1 MIAKTSAVRASA
13 TAFLGASLAF
23 CGVEAAADDFY
34 KGKELALYIGSDT
47 GGGYDEYGRLVG
59 RYLTKHIAGSPA
71 FVPRNMPGAGGRRAF
86 SYVFNVAPKD
96 GTAIGTTLRTI
107 PFDPILRSNETFDY
121 DATKVAWLGSANSE
135 VSLCV
140 TWHTVPVKT
149 IEEAR
154 GRELV
159 FGSSGPSS
167 NETLQALLLNGVVGT
182 NIRVVQGYKGST
194 EIHLAMERGEMMG
207 RCGFGWDSIQSRYS
221 NWLKDKK
228 INLLIQLALKKHPD
242 LPDVPFIMDYVTTD
256 EGRQIVEL
264 MIGPN
269 EMGRPFYAPP
279 GTPAARI
286 VELRKAFEAALKDEG
301 LLAEAR
307 KSNLGIDLM
316 GGDDVA
322 TMVKRIYATPKPVQE
337 KVVAILSKS
346 GEGEGR

>member
-1 MIAKTSAVRASA
+1 MNQPSFLMRASA
-13 TAFLGASLAF
+13 ILVGFSTAAF
-23 CGVEAAADDFY
+23 AGESSAADFY
-34 KGKELALYIGSDT
+34 RGKELALYIGSDT
-47 GGGYDEYGRLVG
+47 GGGYDEYGRMVG
-59 RYLTKHIAGSPA
+59 RYLAKHLAGSPA

-107 PFDPILRSNETFDY
+107 PFDPILRSNEAFDY

-149 IEEAR
+149 IEQAR
-154 GRELV
+154 TRELV

-167 NETLQALLLNGVVGT
+167 NETLQSLLLNSVAGT

-221 NWLKDKK
+221 GWLKEKK
-228 INLLIQLALKKHPD
+228 INLLVQLALKKHPD
-242 LPDVPFIMDYVTTD
+242 LPDVPFIMDYATSD
-256 EGRQIVEL
+256 ESRQIVEL

-279 GTPAARI
+279 GTPADRI
-286 VELRKAFEAALKDEG
+286 AELRTAFEAALKDEG
-301 LLAEAR
+301 LLAEAS
-307 KSNLGIDLM
+307 KSSLGIAAM
-316 GGDDVA
+316 TGEDVA
-322 TMVKRIYATPKPVQE
+322 VMVKRIYMTPKPVQE
-337 KVVAILSKS
+337 KVVALLGKV
-346 GEGEGR
+346 EGEGK

>member
-1 MIAKTSAVRASA
+1 MSTLASA
-13 TAFLGASLAF
+13 TRLGAIAF
-23 CGVEAAADDFY
+23 ASALVMTCAGASAADFY
-34 KGKELALYIGSDT
+34 RGKELTLFIGSDT

-59 RYLTKHIAGSPA
+59 RYLVKHLAGEPA
-71 FVPRNMPGAGGRRAF
+71 LVPRNMPGAGGRRAF

-121 DATKVAWLGSANSE
+121 DATKVAWIGSANSE

-140 TWHTVPVKT
+140 TWHTVPVRT
-149 IEEAR
+149 VEEAR
-154 GRELV
+154 TRELV

-167 NETLQALLLNGVVGT
+167 NETLQSLLLNSVAGT

-221 NWLKDKK
+221 NWLKEKK
-228 INLLIQLALKKHPD
+228 IHLLVQLALNKHPD
-242 LPDVPFIMDYVTTD
+242 LADVPFIMDYAKDD
-256 EGRQIVEL
+256 ESRQLVEL

-279 GTPAARI
+279 GTPADR
-286 VELRKAFEAALKDEG
+286 VSELRQAFEAALKDEG

-307 KSNLGIDLM
+307 KSSLGVTTM
-316 GGDDVA
+316 SGEDVA
-322 TMVKRIYATPKPVQE
+322 AMVKRIYATPKAVQQ
-337 KVVAILSKS
+337 KVVALLGKT
-346 GEGEGR
+346 EGQPRP

>member
-1 MIAKTSAVRASA
+1 MDTLASVKRVGAIALASSLALAAVDASA
-13 TAFLGASLAF
+13 A
-23 CGVEAAADDFY
+23 DFY
-34 KGKELALYIGSDT
+34 RGKELALYIGSDS

-59 RYLTKHIAGSPA
+59 RYLAKHLAGGPA
-71 FVPRNMPGAGGRRAF
+71 FVPKNMPGAGGRRAF

-107 PFDPILRSNETFDY
+107 PFDPILRSNEAFDY

-140 TWHTVPVKT
+140 TWHTVPVRT

-154 GRELV
+154 SRELV

-167 NETLQALLLNGVVGT
+167 NETLQSLLLNSVAGT

-207 RCGFGWDSIQSRYS
+207 RCGFGWDSIQSRYAG
-221 NWLKDKK
+221 WLKDKK
-228 INLLIQLALKKHPD
+228 INLLMQLALKKHPD
-242 LPDVPFIMDYVTTD
+242 LPDVPFIMDYAKGD
-256 EGRQIVEL
+256 ESRQIVEL

-279 GTPAARI
+279 GTPPDRVA
-286 VELRKAFEAALKDEG
+286 ELRAAFEAALKDDG
-301 LLAEAR
+301 LLAEAK
-307 KSNLGIDLM
+307 KSSLGVALM
-316 GGDDVA
+316 SGEDVSV
-322 TMVKRIYATPKPVQE
+322 MVKRIYTTPKPVQE
-337 KVVAILSKS
+337 KVVALLSKS
-346 GEGEGR
+346 EGEGR